1 MIKIKYLIGKQLRSW
16 IEKFPDALILYS
28 GNLHEIE
35 RNIESQLRLFV
46 SFPRVSIVRFE
57 EEKYKIYISYW
68 SSGFSGN
75 WESREIEGPN
85 LSELA
90 LLDRDEEMRRT
101 EKILRS
107 INLMAE
113 HGMDMLMGKLI

>member
-57 EEKYKIYISYW
+57 EEKYKVYISYW

-75 WESREIEGPN
+75 WESKEIEGPN

-90 LLDRDEEMRRT
+90 LLDRDEERRRT
-101 EKILRS
+101 ERIWKS
-107 INLMAE
+107 VDLMAK

>member
-16 IEKFPDALILYS
+16 IENFPDALILYS
-28 GNLHEIE
+28 GDLHEIE

-68 SSGFSGN
+68 GSGFSGN

-90 LLDRDEEMRRT
+90 LLDRDKETRRT

-107 INLMAE
+107 IDLMAQ

>member
-16 IEKFPDALILYS
+16 IERFPDALILYS

-46 SFPRVSIVRFE
+46 SYSRVCIVRFE

-68 SSGFSGN
+68 ASGFSGN

-90 LLDRDEEMRRT
+90 LLDRDEERIRMERIW
-101 EKILRS
+101 KS
-107 INLMAE
+107 ADLMAK

>member
-1 MIKIKYLIGKQLRSW
+1 MIKIKYLIGKKLRSW
-16 IEKFPDALILYS
+16 IENFPDALILYS
-28 GNLHEIE
+28 GDLHEIE
-35 RNIESQLRLFV
+35 RNIESQLRFLV

-57 EEKYKIYISYW
+57 EEKYKIYISYQAY
-68 SSGFSGN
+68 GLQGN

-90 LLDRDEEMRRT
+90 LLDRDEETRRT
-101 EKILRS
+101 EKILKS
-107 INLMAE
+107 IDLMAQ

>member
-16 IEKFPDALILYS
+16 IENFPDALILYS
-28 GNLHEIE
+28 GDLHEIE
-35 RNIESQLRLFV
+35 RNIESQLGLFV

-68 SSGFSGN
+68 ESGFSGN

-90 LLDRDEEMRRT
+90 LLDRDKETRRT

-107 INLMAE
+107 INLMAK

>member
-1 MIKIKYLIGKQLRSW
+1 MIKIKYLIGKQLRPW
-16 IEKFPDALILYS
+16 IENFPDALILYS

-46 SFPRVSIVRFE
+46 SFPRVCIVRFE

-68 SSGFSGN
+68 AFGFSGN

-85 LSELA
+85 LSELT
-90 LLDRDEEMRRT
+90 LLDRDEERIRMERIW
-101 EKILRS
+101 KS
-107 INLMAE
+107 ADLMAK